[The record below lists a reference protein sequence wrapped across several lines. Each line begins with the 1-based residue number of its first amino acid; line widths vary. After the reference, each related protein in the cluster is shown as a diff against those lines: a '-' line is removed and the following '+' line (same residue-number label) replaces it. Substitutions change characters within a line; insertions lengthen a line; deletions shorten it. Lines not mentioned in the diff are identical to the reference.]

1 MNDDLFA
8 LEVPDFMPNYVDKV
22 KYGYSKRTK
31 MRKNLQTLLY
41 QTSEGFCM
49 YCYSL
54 IVIDKKA
61 FGHLEHSIE
70 KAIDDEKI
78 LEKCVLNIAIACPV
92 CNDRFKKKGEQE
104 RIEYIK
110 TLAEYKALVNV
121 DCKAP
126 KCYEMCDEYVNL
138 RNKLYE
144 KKCGHLLLQPL
155 SKKNSYNKHPST
167 KSAMNMQYDL
177 LKGEFIPHLRNE
189 NNLLEKEFIEDHI
202 NLFHLNNV
210 EFRTD
215 EIYRL
220 CKDIINNPDSNIN
233 ENQYNNLMVKVFVR
247 KISMCSKSEIH
258 NICKLI
264 YIRGLLLGRNI

>member
-1 MNDDLFA
+1 
-8 LEVPDFMPNYVDKV
+8 
-22 KYGYSKRTK
+22 
-31 MRKNLQTLLY
+31 
-41 QTSEGFCM
+41 
-49 YCYSL
+49 
-54 IVIDKKA
+54 
-61 FGHLEHSIE
+61 
-70 KAIDDEKI
+70 
-78 LEKCVLNIAIACPV
+78 
-92 CNDRFKKKGEQE
+92 
-104 RIEYIK
+104 
-110 TLAEYKALVNV
+110 
-121 DCKAP
+121 
-126 KCYEMCDEYVNL
+126 
-138 RNKLYE
+138 
-144 KKCGHLLLQPL
+144 
-155 SKKNSYNKHPST
+155 
-167 KSAMNMQYDL
+167 MNMQYDL